1 MEINCYKYNF
11 NFIEYIFLLV
21 VKHPIPT
28 DEAVRDVID
37 EFAIDFFRML
47 QTLNVPIRGIWI
59 PCNRFQY
66 LVSNAIVQVH
76 NSLTYL
82 PLFLLKLSPSSLRT
96 ISRQLLP

>member
-47 QTLNVPIRGIWI
+47 QTLNCLKLPIRGIWI
-59 PCNRFQY
+59 PCNRIQY
-66 LVSNAIVQVH
+66 LVSNTIVQVH

-82 PLFLLKLSPSSLRT
+82 PLFL
-96 ISRQLLP
+96 